1 MVANNGKFIAFEGID
16 GSGKSSQIQWVK
28 SKLEAAGHKV
38 YTTFEPTDNKIGSII
53 RSILKGV
60 ERADHLTIAALFAAD
75 RLHHLLNE
83 QDGILMKLAD
93 GYIVLTDRYYFS
105 SYAYHSLYVDM
116 DWVIEINKKSAELLR
131 PDLNIFID
139 LSPELAMNRI
149 ESNRNQT
156 ELFETL
162 DMLKGVYN
170 NYQIAFDKMKDVEKI
185 RRIDGD
191 DTPDAI
197 GKIILHEIER
207 IL

>member
-16 GSGKSSQIQWVK
+16 GSGKSSQIHWVK

-191 DTPDAI
+191 DNPDAI
-197 GKIILHEIER
+197 GKIILQEIER

>member
-1 MVANNGKFIAFEGID
+1 MVATRGKFIAFEGID

-28 SKLEAAGHKV
+28 RKLEVAGYKV

-53 RSILKGV
+53 RSILKGD

-75 RLHHLLNE
+75 RLHHLLNQE
-83 QDGILMKLAD
+83 DGILKKLSE

-105 SYAYHSLYVDM
+105 SYAYHSVHVDM

-131 PDLNIFID
+131 PDVNIFID

-149 ESNRNQT
+149 ERNRNKT

-162 DMLKGVYN
+162 DMLKSVYS
-170 NYQIAFDKMKDVEKI
+170 NYQIAFERLKTVEKI
-185 RRIDGD
+185 SRVDGD
-191 DTPDAI
+191 DTQETI
-197 GKIILHEIER
+197 GEIIMKEIER